1 MPAFLISSSSVLHD
15 RHLPVLIARASA
27 DALDRSLTT
36 SRPARHRRLV
46 FRTAEHGF
54 CACACAWTVRRSPTS
69 RVLILSNHVS
79 WLDIP
84 VHRRR
89 PMPLVFIS
97 KSEVRNW
104 PLVGAGRAI
113 ACKRFSSTARAGRKP
128 PRSMPGSRASM
139 SGGDPV
145 VLFAEGTSSDG
156 NRVLQFRSAL
166 VGAAS
171 DGRARRAKGDVCAAA
186 DVDQLYRAS
195 TALPM
200 GREHRPLRRLV
211 RRHGFRAA
219 PERLRAAWR
228 RSTPIVTF
236 GEPIA
241 FDGGDRKSMVK
252 SLETAVRRD
261 AHRGLARRLF
271 AESGLKSR
279 AFLFAAKTAM
289 KWPNGAARPAW
300 NHGMSEIFEPLKASG
315 PFGAARLTAHRA
327 A

>member
-1 MPAFLISSSSVLHD
+1 MRVRVDGA
-15 RHLPVLIARASA
+15 PVT
-27 DALDRSLTT
+27 DK
-36 SRPARHRRLV
+36 P
-46 FRTAEHGF
+46 
-54 CACACAWTVRRSPTS
+54 
-69 RVLILSNHVS
+69 VLILSNHVS

-84 VHRRR
+84 VIGST
-89 PMPLVFIS
+89 MPLVFIS

-104 PLVGAGRAI
+104 PLVGPAAQLMQTIFVDRSRRQKTAEVNARI
-113 ACKRFSSTARAGRKP
+113 ASK
-128 PRSMPGSRASM
+128 M

-171 DGRARRAKGDVCAAA
+171 DAVTQNKGDVWLQPMSISYPRI
-186 DVDQLYRAS
+186 DG
-195 TALPM
+195 LPM
-200 GREHRPLRRLV
+200 GRGHRPRVAWYGDMDFVPHLKDYVL
-211 RRHGFRAA
+211 HGGVDAV
-219 PERLRAAWR
+219 
-228 RSTPIVTF
+228 VTF

-252 SLETAVRRD
+252 SIESAVRRD
-261 AHRGLARRLF
+261 ADRGLARRLF
-271 AESGLKSR
+271 AKSGLKSP

-289 KWPNGAARPAW
+289 KWPNGAEGPAW
-300 NHGMSEIFEPLKASG
+300 NHGMSEIYEPLKASG